1 VADGTDR
8 TAEDVQREIEEA
20 RASLAATVDQ
30 IAYRTNPKRIATDAR
45 HRLIERAQ
53 TPQAKA
59 VLAAAAALATALFIA
74 RFVAARRHR
83 DD

>member
-8 TAEDVQREIEEA
+8 TVEDVQREIEEA

-30 IAYRTNPKRIATDAR
+30 IAYRTNPKRIATDTKQ
-45 HRLIERAQ
+45 RLVERAQ
-53 TPQAKA
+53 TPQGKA
-59 VLAAAAALATALFIA
+59 VLIAAVAFATALLIA
-74 RFVAARRHR
+74 RRVGARRHG